1 MNLVDKEHGQGG
13 RYMSKGVVLL
23 SGGLDSSTTLGIA
36 NEEVDELYAMTFLYG
51 QKHDRELQSAKDL
64 ASHYSIV
71 EHKILEIPIAEVG
84 KSSLLKDGE
93 DIPEDRDIDEEIPS
107 TYVPARNIIY
117 LSYALSYAESIEA
130 DAIYIGANAVDYSG
144 YPDCRPDFYEAFE
157 DMAEEGTKRG
167 VEGDPIDIRY
177 PLIDLT
183 KGDIVKKADELDVP
197 LEKTWSC
204 YKGKEKACGV
214 CDSCRLRL
222 KGFKEA
228 GLEDP
233 IEYE

>member
-1 MNLVDKEHGQGG
+1 
-13 RYMSKGVVLL
+13 MSKGIVLL

-36 NEEVDELYAMTFLYG
+36 NKEMDELYALTFLYG

-64 ASHYSIV
+64 ASHYSV
-71 EHKILEIPIAEVG
+71 KEHKILEIPVNEVG
-84 KSSLLKDGE
+84 KSSLLKGGE
-93 DIPEDRDIDEEIPS
+93 QIPENRSIDDDIPT

-117 LSYALSYAESIEA
+117 LSYALSYAESIDA
-130 DAIYIGANAVDYSG
+130 DAIYIGANAIDYSG
-144 YPDCRPDFYEAFE
+144 YPDCRPEFYDAFKK
-157 DMAEEGTKRG
+157 MAEKGTKRG
-167 VEGDPIDIRY
+167 VEGNPIDIRY
-177 PLIDLT
+177 PLIDMS
-183 KGDIVKKADELDVP
+183 KGEIVEKADELNVP

-214 CDSCRLRL
+214 CDSCKLRL